1 MIPKCPGDLRNKMIL
16 LLFLLRKENTEF
28 EVSLRR
34 TEYSSFF
41 FLLMEK
47 FFSLRKSGLAGDNG
61 VCSNRADD
69 KLNIESEIVSTP
81 VTDKI
86 ASRVMNTPIAG
97 RKLECSKL
105 KNETLL
111 LIIQ

>member
-1 MIPKCPGDLRNKMIL
+1 MEN
-16 LLFLLRKENTEF
+16 LFF
-28 EVSLRR
+28 P
-34 TEYSSFF
+34 
-41 FLLMEK
+41 
-47 FFSLRKSGLAGDNG
+47 LRKSGLAGDNG
-61 VCSNRADD
+61 VWSNRADD